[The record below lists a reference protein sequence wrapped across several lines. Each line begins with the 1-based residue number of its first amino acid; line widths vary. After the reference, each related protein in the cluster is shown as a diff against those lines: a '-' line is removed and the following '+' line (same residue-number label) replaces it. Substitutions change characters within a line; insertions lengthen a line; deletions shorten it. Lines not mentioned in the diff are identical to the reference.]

1 MILND
6 VVQPNKQDPIDNM
19 QLPQPSKHVQ
29 RSISH
34 LPNLNRNNPQ
44 TLVYVHTQ
52 YLPILPSQPQRLKNT
67 YPTYSAFL
75 KTVNFHLIS
84 LYKSLRTSL
93 IDTFI
98 IFDMSEQ
105 A

>member
-1 MILND
+1 VLNN
-6 VVQPNKQDPIDNM
+6 VVQPNNQEPIDNM
-19 QLPQPSKHVQ
+19 QLPQPSKHAQ
-29 RSISH
+29 RSIFH

-44 TLVYVHTQ
+44 TPVYAHSQ
-52 YLPILPSQPQRLKNT
+52 YLPIHPSQPQRLKNT
-67 YPTYSAFL
+67 YPTYSDFL

-84 LYKSLRTSL
+84 LYKSLRTSR
-93 IDTFI
+93 IDTFT